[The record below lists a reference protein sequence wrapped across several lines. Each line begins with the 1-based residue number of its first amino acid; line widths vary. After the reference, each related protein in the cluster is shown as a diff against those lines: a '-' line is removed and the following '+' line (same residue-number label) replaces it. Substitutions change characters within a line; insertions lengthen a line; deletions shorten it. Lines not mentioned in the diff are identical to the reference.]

1 MDFNSFGTERTFAY
15 CSIERLNRA
24 SSWSFTKTSSYL
36 ASCEIVFL
44 MIHLALSIERWLM
57 TGGQTDRH
65 VDTET
70 TYSEPFVV
78 QNGKNGTDLLS
89 ESELR

>member
-1 MDFNSFGTERTFAY
+1 
-15 CSIERLNRA
+15 
-24 SSWSFTKTSSYL
+24 
-36 ASCEIVFL
+36 